1 MSTTR
6 IREAIDKLASVFAA
20 NPEKA
25 RVKNTM
31 ATARLTAGLKCE
43 VTGPGNERVLT
54 DMPPGVGGEGT
65 APNPSWLLRSGMAS
79 CTATVIAMRA
89 AKLGIDL
96 RTLEVTVESESD
108 QRGSRPSVTGRVARK
123 PRNRSEVGRPGSG
136 ASTNT
141 AARAPARAAASG
153 SRRPAPECAATT
165 SAAGTRAAAR
175 SYQPSGGSRAGRRSG
190 TATS

>member
-1 MSTTR
+1 MSAPR

-25 RVKNTM
+25 KVKNTM
-31 ATARLTAGLKCE
+31 ATAKLTSGLKCE

-89 AKLGIDL
+89 AKLGINL
-96 RTLEVTVESESD
+96 KTLEVTVESQSD
-108 QRGSRPSVTGRVARK
+108 QRGMLGLDDKVSAGLGAFRMKVRIAGDAQPEALKELVEWSEAHSPVGCTV
-123 PRNRSEVGRPGSG
+123 RNAPDCAMDVEVL
-136 ASTNT
+136 
-141 AARAPARAAASG
+141 
-153 SRRPAPECAATT
+153 
-165 SAAGTRAAAR
+165 
-175 SYQPSGGSRAGRRSG
+175 
-190 TATS
+190 

>member
-108 QRGSRPSVTGRVARK
+108 QRGMLGLDDKVSAGLGGFRMKVKIAGD
-123 PRNRSEVGRPGSG
+123 
-136 ASTNT
+136 
-141 AARAPARAAASG
+141 APAAKLKELVEWSEAHSPVGCTVRN
-153 SRRPAPECAATT
+153 APSSSLEVEVVRD
-165 SAAGTRAAAR
+165 G
-175 SYQPSGGSRAGRRSG
+175 
-190 TATS
+190 